1 MAEKRMFARKIIDS
15 DAFLDMPLS
24 SQALYFHLAIR
35 ADDDGIINNTKRITR
50 TIDASE
56 ADFTELCEK
65 GFLIAF
71 DTGVVAVTHWR
82 AHNTLKSD
90 RYTRTQY
97 RSEFAQLVLQPN
109 KTYAKR
115 NVNSQNENAEDADAG
130 VYENDLG
137 GTKPDPQER
146 INQTKENQYSEAED
160 KDKAI
165 YVNVIDLYNRN
176 CTSFSKVQ
184 TLTNAR
190 IRAIDAC
197 MERFSLDDCLTVF
210 RKAEASPFLKN
221 HDGGWTVDF
230 DWLMKTENFVKTLEG
245 KYDDKKSCAQ
255 DRKVG
260 ALELQAIHNM
270 NLQ

>member
-1 MAEKRMFARKIIDS
+1 
-15 DAFLDMPLS
+15 
-24 SQALYFHLAIR
+24 
-35 ADDDGIINNTKRITR
+35 
-50 TIDASE
+50 
-56 ADFTELCEK
+56 
-65 GFLIAF
+65 
-71 DTGVVAVTHWR
+71 
-82 AHNTLKSD
+82 
-90 RYTRTQY
+90 
-97 RSEFAQLVLQPN
+97 VLQPN